1 MTTIKTYLKNW
12 KLEADG
18 QFFTELADEV
28 RVRIFK
34 WKPRNKRMP
43 ITEPRKVS
51 GVIGSK
57 YL

>member
-18 QFFTELADEV
+18 QFFTDIADEG

-34 WKPRNKRMP
+34 WKPRNEGMP
-43 ITEPRKVS
+43 TTEPSKVS
-51 GVIGSK
+51 GVIGSR